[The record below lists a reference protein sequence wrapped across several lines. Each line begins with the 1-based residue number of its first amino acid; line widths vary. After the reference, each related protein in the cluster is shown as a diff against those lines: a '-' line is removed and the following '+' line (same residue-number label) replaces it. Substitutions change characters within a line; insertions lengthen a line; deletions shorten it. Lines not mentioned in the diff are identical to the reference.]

1 MIAKKYSYTNAEQIG
16 DKYIVE
22 IRVDKEMIEVMQ
34 SRIIEEI
41 KDTSVYI
48 SDRKNNANKVED
60 GLNYIKTLVRSYE
73 DLRDC
78 LEEIDIKQSLAKIP
92 DDEDVKS

>member
-1 MIAKKYSYTNAEQIG
+1 MIAKKYSYTNTEQIG

>member
-92 DDEDVKS
+92 EDEDGES